1 MSSPLD
7 SRMRAIAREE
17 AGALLGVPGGV
28 QAAAGSEPT
37 ASQMQQQITD
47 LHEHLHQAAT
57 TISRLETRLGALEK
71 AAGQTDQEDR
81 PTARR
86 ATRGKTAG
94 QVKGET
100 LLPE

>member
-17 AGALLGVPGGV
+17 AGALLGVPGG
-28 QAAAGSEPT
+28 ALAGSAPT
-37 ASQMQQQITD
+37 SEQMQQQITD
-47 LHEHLHQAAT
+47 LHEHLHHAAT
-57 TISRLETRLGALEK
+57 SISRLETRLGALEK

-86 ATRGKTAG
+86 ATRSKTAG
-94 QVKGET
+94 QAKGET
-100 LLPE
+100 LPPE

>member
-1 MSSPLD
+1 
-7 SRMRAIAREE
+7 MRAIAREE